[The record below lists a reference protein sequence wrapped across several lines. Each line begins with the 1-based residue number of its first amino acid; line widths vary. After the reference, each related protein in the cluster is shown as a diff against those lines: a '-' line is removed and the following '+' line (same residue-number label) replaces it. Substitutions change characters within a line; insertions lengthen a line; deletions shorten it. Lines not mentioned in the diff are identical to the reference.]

1 MGDIVEV
8 ANQIQTKIRQL
19 ALGRDII
26 KERARE
32 KADAVGEYE
41 KEIAKTLIGLKNGKE
56 FTLEGETIKDP
67 PASITEKIA
76 RGICYQEKINAELK
90 EMEYKNA
97 IIGMQSL
104 ESELMGYQSIF
115 RHLEH
120 EVENEKNY

>member
-1 MGDIVEV
+1 MEIVEV

-19 ALGRDII
+19 ELGRDII

-32 KADAVGEYE
+32 KAEAIGEYE

-56 FTLEGETIKDP
+56 FILEGETIKNP

-76 RGICYQEKINAELK
+76 RGICYQEKINAEMK
-90 EMEYKNA
+90 DAEYRNA
-97 IIGMQSL
+97 VIGMQAI
-104 ESELMGYQSIF
+104 ESEMNAYQSIF

-120 EVENEKNY
+120 EVKDEENY